1 MALDSSAADTRQTP
15 AADELRAWLQLLETP
30 GLGRQGARR
39 LLAAFGDPLAVL
51 AAGPVGWRGVVE
63 PAVVQALQHPPA
75 ELDALIKR
83 TQQWLDQATDRH
95 VLVLGDGWY
104 PAALLESPDPP
115 LLLYAIGQ
123 LRLLQRPALAIVG
136 SRHPTAQGKETA
148 RSFAKALGA
157 TGLTVVSGLAAGIDA
172 AAHEGALDDIDAVAG
187 DGTTDPAGRRH
198 RGAGSTIAVVG
209 TGLDRIYPRGNRELA
224 LRIADH
230 GLLLSEFSLGTPP
243 LAQNFPQ
250 RNRIIA
256 GLSLGTLVVEAAL
269 QSGSLI
275 TARLASEAGR
285 EVFAV
290 PGSIHAPQSR
300 GCHALIKQGAKLV
313 EDMADILTELR
324 LAQAPSWPAATP
336 ADEVDAAIGPLA
348 TPVQLPIDD
357 SDDAVLNALGW
368 SAATLDV
375 LQVRTGLSVSD
386 LVVRLLTLELEGCVA
401 RLPGELFQRV
411 VRA

>member
-1 MALDSSAADTRQTP
+1 MALQQGSSATNAQQAP
-15 AADELRAWLQLLETP
+15 ALDELRAWLQLLETP

-39 LLAAFGDPLAVL
+39 LLAAFGDPLAAL
-51 AAGPVGWRGVVE
+51 AAGPVGWRGLVE
-63 PAVVQALQHPPA
+63 PAVVQALQDPPV
-75 ELDALIKR
+75 ELDALIER
-83 TQQWLDQATDRH
+83 TQAWLTHANDRH
-95 VLVLGDGWY
+95 VLVLGDAHY

-115 LLLYAIGQ
+115 LLLYAVGQ

-136 SRHPTAQGKETA
+136 SRHPTAQGNETA

-157 TGLTVVSGLAAGIDA
+157 TGITVVSGLAAGIDA
-172 AAHEGALDDIDAVAG
+172 AAHEGALDALDKSAG
-187 DGTTDPAGRRH
+187 DGSDH
-198 RGAGSTIAVVG
+198 REPGAGSTIAVVG
-209 TGLDRIYPRGNRELA
+209 TGLDRIYPRSNRELA
-224 LRIADH
+224 LRIAER

-313 EDMADILTELR
+313 EEMADILVELR
-324 LAQAPSWPAATP
+324 LAQAPNGTRPT
-336 ADEVDAAIGPLA
+336 DTDASAGALSMP
-348 TPVQLPIDD
+348 TQLPLDD
-357 SDDAVLNALGW
+357 SDDTVLNALGW

-375 LQVRTGLSVSD
+375 LQLRTGLSGSD
-386 LVVRLLTLELEGCVA
+386 LVVRLLTLELEGSVA